1 MGGRMGNGDDRV
13 RYKLRGS
20 TIVMIKYSTDG
31 NKQEFLCSIPS
42 SWIDLKIE
50 DLKIEVD
57 KYIVNRKVFKKVVNT
72 TSTVSYVEV

>member
-20 TIVMIKYSTDG
+20 TIVMLKYSTDG
-31 NKQEFLCSIPS
+31 NEQEFLCSIPS
-42 SWIDLKIE
+42 NWIDLKVE

-57 KYIVNRKVFKKVVNT
+57 KFLESRKVFRKVINM